1 MELRRVLRGDEP
13 EIEATMFIGSTAE
26 SSTFQA
32 VHVVTPSYPADPE
45 SQSRILALDVIEHVE
60 DEQAW
65 LEELTRLL
73 APGGEIFVRVP
84 AEGPMAWLDAPNIY
98 RYLTEFTDRGAAPHE
113 TKPTGWHRHY
123 RRSDLIDLIKCR
135 GLRITSISQE
145 NTPLPDIAQLIGLV
159 AGDLVLGH
167 RDTETRLIAI
177 RDKLDRRGRG
187 LPLGKL
193 GTRLRV
199 TAVKP
204 G

>member
-1 MELRRVLRGDEP
+1 MLRGDEP
-13 EIEATMFIGSTAE
+13 EIEATMFIGSTVE

-32 VHVVTPSYPADPE
+32 VHVVTPSYPADPG

-60 DEQAW
+60 DERAW

-73 APGGEIFVRVP
+73 APGGEITVRVP

-98 RYLTEFTDRGAAPHE
+98 RYLTEFTDRGEAPHE

-123 RRSDLIDLIKCR
+123 RRSDLMGLIECR
-135 GLRITSISQE
+135 GLRITSFSQE
-145 NTPLPDIAQLIGLV
+145 NTALPDIAQLLGLI

-177 RDKLDRRGRG
+177 RDRLERRRRG
-187 LPLGKL
+187 PTLGPL